1 MAKKE
6 KEFDFEKAYE
16 EYMKKA
22 EQLGL
27 ADNLVFNTQMKEFK
41 RMKTV
46 CDELYHGIEEN
57 GVAFIEE
64 NSRGKEVY
72 KANPLTKDYVSAH
85 KTLILTSATIEK
97 LLANFGS
104 STEDDWL

>member
-6 KEFDFEKAYE
+6 FNFDVAYE

-22 EQLGL
+22 EQIGL
-27 ADNLVFNTQMKEFK
+27 ADDIVFNTQMKEFK
-41 RMKTV
+41 RIKNI
-46 CDELYHGIEEN
+46 CDELYKGIEEN
-57 GVAFIEE
+57 GVSFIEQ
-64 NSRGKEVY
+64 NSRGHDVY

-85 KTLILTSATIEK
+85 KTLILTSAQIEK

-104 STEDDWL
+104 AQEDDWL